1 MAYDNS
7 MTNSRHI
14 LSKSTFMRGLQCPKS
29 LYLNKYH
36 RELRDKLD
44 VSQEAVFHT
53 GKMVGELACGL
64 FPGGVNASPPDPFHY
79 QESVQLTRKLIA
91 EGTEVIYEAAFQY
104 DQVLAVVDILVRAGD
119 KWKAFEVKSST
130 SVKEP
135 FLWDVALQY
144 HVVSGYD
151 IELEDFFITHINNQ
165 YVRQGE
171 LDLQQLFSL
180 ISVITQAQELL
191 PLVEEK
197 ISVSKAVL
205 AGSEIPEIDIGPYCS
220 DPYDCDFKGHCWT
233 HIPDDSIF
241 TVARLG
247 KKKKFELYDGGTI
260 RIEDIPETF
269 PLNSTSKSHVDCH
282 VHNRSIIEKDRIGS
296 FVKSL
301 SYPLYFL
308 DFETISSAI
317 PPFDNTRPYQAI
329 PYQYSLHIKSSP
341 QSDLDHTGFLA
352 DAGTD
357 PRLPLIESLLSDTS
371 EPGDILAYNSS
382 FEATRIK
389 ELAEQFPEY
398 KTDLMALSS
407 RLKDLMLPFQKRY
420 YYTPEMRGSY
430 SIKAVL
436 PALVPDMRYDDLEVS
451 DGIQAM
457 EVYRRLEDEK
467 DPRRVAE
474 IRDALW
480 EYCKLDTLAM
490 VLILEKLESI

>member
-1 MAYDNS
+1 
-7 MTNSRHI
+7 
-14 LSKSTFMRGLQCPKS
+14 MRGLQCPKS

-36 RELRDKLD
+36 RELRDELD
-44 VSQEAVFHT
+44 MSQEAIFRT

-79 QESVQLTRKLIA
+79 QDSVQLTRKLIT
-91 EGTEVIYEAAFQY
+91 EGTEVIYEAAFQH
-104 DQVLAVVDILVRAGD
+104 DQVLAVADILVRAGD

-144 HVVSGYD
+144 YVVSGSD
-151 IELEDFFITHINNQ
+151 IELEDFYIAYINNQ

-171 LDLQQLFSL
+171 LDLQQLFAL
-180 ISVITQAQELL
+180 TSVITQAKELQ
-191 PLVEEK
+191 PQVEEH
-197 ISVSKAVL
+197 ILESKAVL
-205 AGSEIPEIDIGPYCS
+205 AGNEIPELDIGPYCS
-220 DPYDCDFKGHCWT
+220 DPYDCDFNAHCWS
-233 HIPDDSIF
+233 HIPNDSIF
-241 TVARLG
+241 IVARLG
-247 KKKKFELYDGGTI
+247 KKKKFELYYNGTI
-260 RIEDIPETF
+260 QIEDIPETF
-269 PLNSTSKSHVDCH
+269 PLNSTSKCHVDCH
-282 VHNRSIIEKDRIGS
+282 VHNRPIIEKDRIGN

-301 SYPLYFL
+301 NYPLYFL
-308 DFETISSAI
+308 DFETINPAI

-329 PYQYSLHIKSSP
+329 PYQYSLHFKSSP

-357 PRLPLIESLLSDTS
+357 PRKPFIESLLKDTS
-371 EPGDILAYNSS
+371 GPGDILVYSLS

-398 KTDLMALSS
+398 NTDLMALSS

-420 YYTPEMRGSY
+420 YYTPEMKGSY

-436 PALVPDMRYDDLEVS
+436 PALVPDMRYEDLEVS
-451 DGIQAM
+451 DGVQAM
-457 EVYRRLEDEK
+457 EAYRELEDEK
-467 DPRRVAE
+467 DPQRVTE

-490 VLILEKLESI
+490 VRIMEKLESL

>member
-1 MAYDNS
+1 
-7 MTNSRHI
+7 
-14 LSKSTFMRGLQCPKS
+14 MRGLQCPKS

-36 RELRDKLD
+36 RELRDELD
-44 VSQEAVFHT
+44 VSQEAIFRT

-79 QESVQLTRKLIA
+79 QDSVQLTRKLIT
-91 EGTEVIYEAAFQY
+91 EGTEVIYEAAFQH
-104 DQVLAVVDILVRAGD
+104 DQVLAVADILVRTGD

-144 HVVSGYD
+144 YVVSGSD
-151 IELEDFFITHINNQ
+151 IELEDFYIAYINNQ
-165 YVRQGE
+165 YVRHAE
-171 LDLQQLFSL
+171 LDLQQLFAL
-180 ISVITQAQELL
+180 TSVITQAQEFQ
-191 PLVEEK
+191 PQVEEK
-197 ISVSKAVL
+197 ILENKAVL
-205 AGSEIPEIDIGPYCS
+205 AGNEIPELDIGPYCS
-220 DPYDCDFKGHCWT
+220 DPYDCDFNGHCWS
-233 HIPDDSIF
+233 HIPEDSIF
-241 TVARLG
+241 IVARLG
-247 KKKKFELYDGGTI
+247 KKKKFELYYNGMI
-260 RIEDIPETF
+260 QIKDIPETF

-282 VHNRSIIEKDRIGS
+282 VHNRPIIKKDRIGD

-308 DFETISSAI
+308 DFETINPAI
-317 PPFDNTRPYQAI
+317 PPFDNTRPYQLI

-357 PRLPLIESLLSDTS
+357 PRKPLIESLLKDMS
-371 EPGDILAYNSS
+371 EPGDILVYSLS

-389 ELAEQFPEY
+389 ELAKQFPEY
-398 KTDLMALSS
+398 ATDLMALSS

-420 YYTPEMRGSY
+420 YYTPEMKGSY
-430 SIKAVL
+430 SIKVVL

-451 DGIQAM
+451 DGVQAM
-457 EVYRRLEDEK
+457 EAYRKLEDEK
-467 DPRRVAE
+467 DPQRVTE

-490 VLILEKLESI
+490 VRILEKLESI

>member
-1 MAYDNS
+1 
-7 MTNSRHI
+7 MTSSRHI

-36 RELRDKLD
+36 NELRDELD
-44 VSQEAVFHT
+44 LSQEAIFRT
-53 GKMVGELACGL
+53 GKMVGELARGL

-79 QESVQLTRKLIA
+79 QDSIQLTRNLIA

-104 DQVLAVVDILVRAGD
+104 NQVLAVVDILVRAGD
-119 KWKAFEVKSST
+119 RWMAFEVKSST

-144 HVVSGYD
+144 HVISSSD
-151 IELEDFFITHINNQ
+151 IELEDFCIAYINSQ

-171 LDLQQLFSL
+171 LDIQQLFSL
-180 ISVITQAQELL
+180 ISVITQAQEFQTQ
-191 PLVEEK
+191 VEEK
-197 ISVSKAVL
+197 ILESKAVL
-205 AGSEIPEIDIGPYCS
+205 ASSEIPELDIGPYCS
-220 DPYDCDFKGHCWT
+220 DPYDCDFIGHCWS

-247 KKKKFELYDGGTI
+247 KNKKFELYDSGMI
-260 RIEDIPETF
+260 RIEDIPDSF
-269 PLNSTSKSHVDCH
+269 PLNSTSKTHVDCH
-282 VHNRSIIEKDRIGS
+282 VHNRSIIEADLIHN
-296 FVKSL
+296 FLKSL

-308 DFETISSAI
+308 DFETINPAI
-317 PPFDNTRPYQAI
+317 PPFDNIRPYQAI
-329 PYQYSLHIKSSP
+329 PYQYSLHTKFSP

-357 PRLPLIESLLSDTS
+357 PRKPLIEALLSDMGG
-371 EPGDILAYNSS
+371 PGDILVYSLS

-389 ELAEQFPEY
+389 ELTEQFPEY

-420 YYTPEMRGSY
+420 YYSPEMRGSY

-457 EVYRRLEDEK
+457 EAYRKLEDEK
-467 DPRRVAE
+467 DPQRVTE

-490 VLILEKLESI
+490 VRILEKLESL